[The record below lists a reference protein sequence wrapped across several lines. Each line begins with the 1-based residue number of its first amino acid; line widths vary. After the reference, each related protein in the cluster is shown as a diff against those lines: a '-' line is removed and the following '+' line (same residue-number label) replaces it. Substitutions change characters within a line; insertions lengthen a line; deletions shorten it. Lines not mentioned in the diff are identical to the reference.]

1 MLDATCNVIAP
12 VPGIAVLVGFSA
24 LGAGVGVVA
33 GKSNPVAGLALG
45 LGIVLLSVVLLR
57 IC

>member
-1 MLDATCNVIAP
+1 MLDAICNVIAP

-24 LGAGVGVVA
+24 LGAGVGVA
-33 GKSNPVAGLALG
+33 TGKSNPVAGLVLG
-45 LGIVLLSVVLLR
+45 LGIVLLGVVLLQ